1 MRLSKSFFIL
11 SREIFDSAIW
21 RDSPDVLKL
30 WIYLIGIARFDKE
43 PKKFPGFVVK
53 RGELVTSLAQIAE
66 NNEYEENGTAK
77 QWSRMKVSRMLKKLA
92 EQGYIEQRCDTYGT
106 HVSICNYDI
115 YQDVGRYKA
124 NSHDTT
130 VLRGC
135 DESVTVVLPYNND
148 NNGNNGKKEERAPS
162 KIKYAE
168 FVTMT
173 EAEYSKLVDQ
183 YGEANVERMISK
195 LDNYKGA
202 KGKTYKSDYRAMLSW
217 VADEVMKSPGQPTQR
232 KLA

>member
-1 MRLSKSFFIL
+1 
-11 SREIFDSAIW
+11 
-21 RDSPDVLKL
+21 
-30 WIYLIGIARFDKE
+30 
-43 PKKFPGFVVK
+43 
-53 RGELVTSLAQIAE
+53 
-66 NNEYEENGTAK
+66 
-77 QWSRMKVSRMLKKLA
+77 
-92 EQGYIEQRCDTYGT
+92 
-106 HVSICNYDI
+106 
-115 YQDVGRYKA
+115 
-124 NSHDTT
+124 
-130 VLRGC
+130 
-135 DESVTVVLPYNND
+135 VLPYNND
-148 NNGNNGKKEERAPS
+148 NNGNNGKKEESAPS

-183 YGEANVERMISK
+183 YGEANVARMISK